1 MKRDRGLEEAAEK
14 ILRGEGLMEAPND
27 KTKWFVIWAKDNS
40 FKVETDIVGWFDYY
54 SSEDERSAEVY
65 FDAMAPKEMKNPP
78 QGREVMVIKQRDA
91 NWLKLAKANSQEEL
105 KTAKLRSQWLKKSIG
120 KREL

>member
-1 MKRDRGLEEAAEK
+1 MKRDRGLEEVAEK

-40 FKVETDIVGWFDYY
+40 FKVETDIVGWFDYP
-54 SSEDERSAEVY
+54 SSEDARSAEVY

-91 NWLKLAKANSQEEL
+91 NWLKRAKANSQEEL
-105 KTAKLRSQWLKKSIG
+105 KAAKLRSQWLKKSIG